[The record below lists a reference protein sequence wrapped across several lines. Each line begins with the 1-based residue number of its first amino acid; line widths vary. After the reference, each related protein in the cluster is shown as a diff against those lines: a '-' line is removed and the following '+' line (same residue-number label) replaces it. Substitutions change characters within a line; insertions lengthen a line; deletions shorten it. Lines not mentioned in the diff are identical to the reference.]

1 VVTAVPWMTTPL
13 IPPTMAARVGTPPMS
28 PEIFDISISQH
39 DGLSIVRMAGELDL
53 ASSDRLGELL
63 AELSDPT
70 VVVDLAELTFID
82 SSGIAA
88 LVAARDRLQ
97 SAGRDL
103 VLTRPQPNVDRV
115 LEMTGLEDWI
125 SQWRPEWSPRGRS

>member
-1 VVTAVPWMTTPL
+1 MT
-13 IPPTMAARVGTPPMS
+13 

-39 DGLSIVRMAGELDL
+39 DGVCVVRMSGELDL
-53 ASSDRLGELL
+53 ASADRLASLL
-63 AELSDPT
+63 AELSETT

-88 LVAARDRLQ
+88 LVAAKDRLG
-97 SAGRDL
+97 STGREL

-115 LEMTGLEDWI
+115 LEMTGLEEWI
-125 SQWRPEWSPRGRS
+125 SQWRPEWSSPGDR